1 MSDLFRKEAL
11 EHQGNKLDGEVIIAS
26 HMSFTIIMWLI
37 LAIVA
42 IGITYLFLG
51 DYHRKEVVGGY
62 LRPTSGISKVYPIA
76 SGVVDE
82 IFVKE
87 GEFVEKEQLLARVRM
102 SRHLKSGGEMNQSIL
117 QELMKQENLLK
128 ANLENKK
135 SLFSV
140 TTKKLVSQIQGTES
154 QIIQLNKQL
163 GLLSQRLSLSEARY
177 QDMLKLNEN
186 NFISDTE
193 LQNQRDIFLTLKQQV
208 EDTQARLLSNQENLV
223 QLHYEQEQSPVNYQ
237 ETLTQIQSSLAGVKQ
252 QIAQAEAQLSYDVRS
267 HRSGHVS
274 NVLIK
279 SGMMTQNN
287 FPLMSIL
294 PKGATL
300 EAVLFVPTR
309 AYGFVEKGQK
319 TRIRYHA
326 FPYQRFGI
334 YQGEIAEVSKSV
346 VLPGEAQLPIQIQEP
361 VYKVVVKL
369 DEQSAKAYGNKIPLQ
384 SGMLLEADIMV
395 DKRSLFEWLFEPIY
409 SIKGAL

>member
-128 ANLENKK
+128 ANFYHYTHQ
-135 SLFSV
+135 SLYF
-140 TTKKLVSQIQGTES
+140 
-154 QIIQLNKQL
+154 
-163 GLLSQRLSLSEARY
+163 
-177 QDMLKLNEN
+177 
-186 NFISDTE
+186 
-193 LQNQRDIFLTLKQQV
+193 
-208 EDTQARLLSNQENLV
+208 
-223 QLHYEQEQSPVNYQ
+223 
-237 ETLTQIQSSLAGVKQ
+237 
-252 QIAQAEAQLSYDVRS
+252 
-267 HRSGHVS
+267 
-274 NVLIK
+274 
-279 SGMMTQNN
+279 
-287 FPLMSIL
+287 
-294 PKGATL
+294 
-300 EAVLFVPTR
+300 
-309 AYGFVEKGQK
+309 
-319 TRIRYHA
+319 
-326 FPYQRFGI
+326 
-334 YQGEIAEVSKSV
+334 
-346 VLPGEAQLPIQIQEP
+346 
-361 VYKVVVKL
+361 
-369 DEQSAKAYGNKIPLQ
+369 
-384 SGMLLEADIMV
+384 
-395 DKRSLFEWLFEPIY
+395 
-409 SIKGAL
+409 AL